1 MTNNPIFCAIDTN
14 NLGTA
19 TKLAEQIKPYIG
31 GLKLGLEFFTS
42 CGISG
47 LHTMKEFDL
56 PLFIDLK
63 FYDIPNTVTSALR
76 GIFSL
81 SPEFTTLHISG
92 GSEMLKKSV
101 DLKKELGSR
110 TNLVGVTMLTSF
122 DDETI
127 EELGFSASV
136 KQSIDQL
143 TSIAHDC
150 GLDGIVCSPLEVKN
164 IKEKYQNNLKLIVP
178 GIRSSKDNNDDQK
191 RTLSAREAIESG
203 ADILVIGRPITKA
216 SNPAKAASEL
226 QQEIL

>member
-81 SPEFTTLHISG
+81 RPEFTTLHISG

-150 GLDGIVCSPLEVKN
+150 GLDGIVCSPLEVKS

>member
-1 MTNNPIFCAIDTN
+1 
-14 NLGTA
+14 
-19 TKLAEQIKPYIG
+19 
-31 GLKLGLEFFTS
+31 
-42 CGISG
+42 
-47 LHTMKEFDL
+47 
-56 PLFIDLK
+56 
-63 FYDIPNTVTSALR
+63 
-76 GIFSL
+76 
-81 SPEFTTLHISG
+81 
-92 GSEMLKKSV
+92 MLKKSV

-191 RTLSAREAIESG
+191 RTLSAREAIEAG